1 MNDAR
6 IVKSLTKAFE
16 SDYNALNA
24 GRFSVTD
31 VPEACVIVSVMTQL
45 RLKFDDY
52 FIHGI
57 NCRNFIHSQHKLGTV
72 MSIPY
77 REVSYYLLREEGIPS
92 SLTSLCSNQWE
103 AGHLEDERRKSSS
116 EAKRLPQKIRRLP
129 FLLNSMAE
137 SGFKFG
143 YFYNEVSHASKA
155 IEVPASSFVCKPKL
169 SEDLELLD
177 ILY

>member
-45 RLKFDDY
+45 RLKFDGY

-72 MSIPY
+72 RSIPY

-129 FLLNSMAE
+129 FLLNWQSL
-137 SGFKFG
+137 
-143 YFYNEVSHASKA
+143 VSSLATSTMKYLML
-155 IEVPASSFVCKPKL
+155 PRL
-169 SEDLELLD
+169 SRFLHLPLSVS
-177 ILY
+177 LS